1 MNATVSLQSG
11 DALVIVDV
19 QNDFLPGGALAVPNG
34 DEVISPLNGYIDCFA
49 SRCLPVF
56 ATRDCHPADHCSFR
70 SRGGPWPEHCV
81 KGSHGAQI
89 SPQLKLSPST
99 EIVSKPSVRDK
110 ETYSPFEGTGF
121 ENTLREKNVSRL
133 FVGGLATDYCVL
145 YTVLG
150 ARQRGF
156 KVYYLRDAIR
166 AVNAQPNDGEKAERE
181 MKRAGAVPL
190 QMNQLAPA
198 NIETSALLTDL
209 YELTMLQ
216 GYFLNEMEETAVF
229 EFFVREL
236 PANRNFL
243 IAAGLEQ
250 ALRFLEEL
258 RFDPDELAWLASTQ
272 RFDPRFLDS
281 LSTMHFT
288 GDVDAMPEGTT
299 FFGQEPVIRV
309 TAPLPQAQLVE
320 TRLINLLHFQ
330 TLVASKA
337 ARCVLVAPGKVLVDF
352 GMRRAHGDEAGS
364 LAARASYLAGFTAT
378 SNVLAGRMFDIPLS
392 GTMAHSFVQAHT
404 DEAEAF
410 GQFARANPKG
420 IVLLLDTYDTEA
432 AARKVIEVAPGWSKE
447 GLTIEGVRLDS
458 GDLAAHAFAVR
469 EILDRGGLREVHIFA
484 SGHLNEHEIQRL
496 LEGGA
501 PFDGFGI
508 GSELCTSAD
517 APYLDCAY
525 KIQEYAGHLTRKR
538 SEGKATWPGRKQV
551 YRISDDKGQMVRDV
565 IALDS
570 DSPEGEPLLR
580 PVMREGRRISPPVS
594 LKQIRERCRTQ
605 LEQLPTELRQMRPA
619 KKYRVEISESVR
631 QLARSLDEEHHLCC
645 PA

>member
-1 MNATVSLQSG
+1 MNTTVSLRYG
-11 DALVIVDV
+11 DTLVIVDV
-19 QNDFLPGGALAVPNG
+19 QNDFLPGGALAVPQG
-34 DEVISPLNGYIDCFA
+34 DEVISPLNHYVDRFA
-49 SRCLPVF
+49 RRRLPVF
-56 ATRDCHPADHCSFR
+56 ATRDWHPADHCSFH
-70 SRGGPWPEHCV
+70 SRGGPWPEHCIA
-81 KGSHGAQI
+81 GSHGAQI

-99 EIVSKPSVRDK
+99 EIVSKPSVRDE

-121 ENTLREKNVSRL
+121 ENTLRERNISRL
-133 FVGGLATDYCVL
+133 FVGGLATDYCVF

-166 AVNAQPNDGEKAERE
+166 AVNAQPDDGQKAEQE

-198 NIETSALLTDL
+198 NVETSALLTDL

-250 ALRFLEEL
+250 VLRFLEEL
-258 RFDPDELAWLASTQ
+258 RFDSDELAWLANTQ

-281 LSTMHFT
+281 LRTMHFT
-288 GDVDAMPEGTT
+288 GDVDAMPEGTP
-299 FFGQEPVIRV
+299 FFGQEPVIRI

-320 TRLINLLHFQ
+320 TRLMNLLHFQ

-337 ARCVLVAPGKVLVDF
+337 ARCVLAASGKVLVDF
-352 GMRRAHGDEAGS
+352 GLRRAHGAEAGC

-392 GTMAHSFVQAHT
+392 GTMAHAFVQACR

-410 GQFARANPKG
+410 RRFARANPKE
-420 IVLLLDTYDTEA
+420 IVLVLDTYDTES
-432 AARKVIEVAPGWSKE
+432 AARKVVELAPGWKKE
-447 GLTIEGVRLDS
+447 GLAIHGVRLDS
-458 GDLAAHAFAVR
+458 GDLASHAFAVR
-469 EILDRGGLREVHIFA
+469 DILDQGGLREVHIFA

-496 LEGGA
+496 LEANA
-501 PFDGFGI
+501 PIDGFGI

-517 APYLDCAY
+517 APCLDCAY
-525 KIQEYAGHLTRKR
+525 KIQEYAGHATRKH

-551 YRISDDKGQMVRDV
+551 YRISDDKGQMIRDV
-565 IALDS
+565 VALDS
-570 DSPEGEPLLR
+570 DVQQGEPLLQS
-580 PVMREGRRISPPVS
+580 VMRAGRRVSPPVS
-594 LKQIRERCRTQ
+594 LQQIREHCRTQ
-605 LEQLPTELRQMRPA
+605 LEQLPTGLRQMRPA
-619 KKYRVEISESVR
+619 KKHQVDISDSVL
-631 QLARSLDEEHHLCC
+631 QLARSLDEQRHR
-645 PA
+645 